1 MISTVLSHTSND
13 KSSILVVHIITTID
27 LGGAEKQ
34 LLILVNEQLKRGL
47 KVMVIP
53 LKGKTTLEKDFLD
66 LGCTVYSKITN
77 QLVLCQILRINKFL
91 KKHENYILHAHLPR
105 AEMISR
111 LLASHSR
118 KLIVSRHNAEQFFP
132 GLPLYLSSWISR
144 YVLKKADA
152 IIAISNAVKHYL
164 LNSRDAKDSM
174 PICVVPYGINNKPT
188 KIAKTGKI
196 KATKKIYK
204 IGTVARLVKQKNLE
218 TLILSFA
225 RYKFLYPNS
234 KLVIIGEGNQQ
245 PYLFNLTKE
254 LMISESIIWMKSI
267 KNVDQVLKSIDLF
280 VLPSLYEGFGLVYLE
295 AMQAN
300 IPIISSDNQAAL
312 EIFGKNAE
320 NLFEMKNIDSL
331 VSKMIEFRSSS
342 VRQKNL
348 QRYKI
353 ILDRY
358 SAKIMEENIFKI
370 YISEEEQ

>member
-1 MISTVLSHTSND
+1 MISTVLTQ
-13 KSSILVVHIITTID
+13 KSKNQNSILIVHIITTID

-34 LLILVNEQLKRGL
+34 LLILINEQLKRGL

-53 LKGKTTLEKDFLD
+53 LKGKTILEKDFLD

-77 QLVLCQILRINKFL
+77 QLVVCQILRINKFL

-105 AEMISR
+105 AEIISR

-132 GLPLYLSSWISR
+132 GLPLYLSSLISR
-144 YVLKKADA
+144 HVLKKADA

-174 PICVVPYGINNKPT
+174 PIYVVPYGINSKPI
-188 KIAKTGKI
+188 KKAKTGQI
-196 KATKKIYK
+196 KVTKKIYK

-234 KLVIIGEGNQQ
+234 KLVIIGEGNQES
-245 PYLFNLTKE
+245 YLFDLTKE
-254 LMISESIIWMKSI
+254 LMISESIIWMKGV

-331 VSKMIEFRSSS
+331 VSKMIEFRSPST
-342 VRQKNL
+342 RQKNL

-358 SAKIMEENIFKI
+358 SAKTMEQNIFKI

>member
-1 MISTVLSHTSND
+1 
-13 KSSILVVHIITTID
+13 
-27 LGGAEKQ
+27 
-34 LLILVNEQLKRGL
+34 
-47 KVMVIP
+47 
-53 LKGKTTLEKDFLD
+53 
-66 LGCTVYSKITN
+66 
-77 QLVLCQILRINKFL
+77 
-91 KKHENYILHAHLPR
+91 
-105 AEMISR
+105 
-111 LLASHSR
+111 
-118 KLIVSRHNAEQFFP
+118 
-132 GLPLYLSSWISR
+132 
-144 YVLKKADA
+144 
-152 IIAISNAVKHYL
+152 
-164 LNSRDAKDSM
+164 
-174 PICVVPYGINNKPT
+174 
-188 KIAKTGKI
+188 
-196 KATKKIYK
+196 
-204 IGTVARLVKQKNLE
+204 
-218 TLILSFA
+218 
-225 RYKFLYPNS
+225 
-234 KLVIIGEGNQQ
+234 
-245 PYLFNLTKE
+245 
-254 LMISESIIWMKSI
+254 MISESIIWMKSI